1 MTQQACVIS
10 QLTLEFP
17 SKVMFKHLN
26 FSLESNQVSALIGRN
41 GQGKSLLM
49 QMLNKMLA
57 LDSVITSGQIS
68 WHVKYAYL
76 PQLHRL
82 TALTIAEALDILD
95 IYDAFKRVEQG
106 NADFDDYDLL
116 EGKWD
121 LPTLWNNLLESAGL
135 PTDLDFPVKNLS
147 EGQKTKLALSCL
159 FLKSGHYLLLDEPSN
174 HLDQES
180 RQWLIDHLK
189 KTPSR

>member
-10 QLTLEFP
+10 QLTLEFS
-17 SKVMFKHLN
+17 SKVMFKQLN

-49 QMLNKMLA
+49 QMLNQMLKS
-57 LDSVITSGQIS
+57 DSSLTSGQIS
-68 WHVKYAYL
+68 WHIKHAYL

-82 TALTIAEALDILD
+82 TGLTIAEALDILD
-95 IYDAFKRVEQG
+95 IYQAFKRVEQG
-106 NADFDDYDLL
+106 VASFNDYDLL

-121 LPTLWNNLLESAGL
+121 LPNLWNTLLESAHL
-135 PTDLDFPVKNLS
+135 PTNLDFPVKNLS

-159 FLKSGHYLLLDEPSN
+159 FLKFRSLLTS
-174 HLDQES
+174 
-180 RQWLIDHLK
+180 
-189 KTPSR
+189 

>member
-17 SKVMFKHLN
+17 SKVMFKRLN

-49 QMLNKMLA
+49 QILNETLA
-57 LDSVITSGQIS
+57 LDSVVTSGQIS
-68 WHVKYAYL
+68 WHVKHAYL

-95 IYDAFKRVEQG
+95 IYDTFKRVEQG

-147 EGQKTKLALSCL
+147 EGQK
-159 FLKSGHYLLLDEPSN
+159 PN
-174 HLDQES
+174 
-180 RQWLIDHLK
+180 WL
-189 KTPSR
+189 